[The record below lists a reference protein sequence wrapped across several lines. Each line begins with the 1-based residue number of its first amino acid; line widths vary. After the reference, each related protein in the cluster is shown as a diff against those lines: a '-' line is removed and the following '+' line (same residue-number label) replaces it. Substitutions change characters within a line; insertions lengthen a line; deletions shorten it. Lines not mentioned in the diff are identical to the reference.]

1 MVRESVNDLIAFLAV
16 ARERSFTRA
25 AAKLGVSQSALSHT
39 IRGLEARLG
48 LRLLTRTT
56 RSVAPTE
63 AGERLLHTL
72 GPRFE
77 EIEAELA
84 ALSEL
89 RDKPAGTVRIT
100 TGEHAAD
107 TILWP
112 AVARLLPNYPDIK
125 VEIVIDHGLTDIVAE
140 RYDAGVRLGEQVAKD
155 MIAVRI
161 GPDMRM
167 AVVGAPSYFT
177 KRSRPRTPQ
186 DLTDH
191 ECINLRLP
199 TYGGLYPWE
208 FEKGGRE
215 LKVRVEGQLVFNNI
229 ALRLNAVLAGF
240 GLAYVP
246 EDHVQAHLADGR
258 LVRVLGDWCPPFS
271 GYHLYYPSRRQ
282 PAPAFAIL
290 VDALRHGPAVQKSA

>member
-1 MVRESVNDLIAFLAV
+1 MLRENLNDVLAFLAV

-48 LRLLTRTT
+48 MRLLARTT

-63 AGERLLHTL
+63 AGERLLRAL
-72 GPRFE
+72 GPRFD

-84 ALSEL
+84 ELSEL
-89 RDKPAGTVRIT
+89 RDKPAGTIRIT
-100 TGEHAAD
+100 SGEHAAE

-112 AVARLLPNYPDIK
+112 ALAKLLPRYPDIK
-125 VEIVIDHGLTDIVAE
+125 VELNIDYGLTDIVAE

-161 GPDMRM
+161 GPDFRM
-167 AVVGAPSYFT
+167 AVVGAPSYFA
-177 KRSRPRTPQ
+177 RRPKPKDPK
-186 DLTDH
+186 DLTAHD
-191 ECINLRLP
+191 CINIRLP
-199 TYGGLYPWE
+199 TYGGIYAWE
-208 FEKGGRE
+208 FEKRGRA

-229 ALRLNAVLAGF
+229 ALRVNAALAGL
-240 GLAYVP
+240 GLAYLS
-246 EDHVQAHLADGR
+246 EDQVQEHAAEGR

-282 PAPAFAIL
+282 AAPAFALL
-290 VDALRHGPAVQKSA
+290 VEALRYRGSSR